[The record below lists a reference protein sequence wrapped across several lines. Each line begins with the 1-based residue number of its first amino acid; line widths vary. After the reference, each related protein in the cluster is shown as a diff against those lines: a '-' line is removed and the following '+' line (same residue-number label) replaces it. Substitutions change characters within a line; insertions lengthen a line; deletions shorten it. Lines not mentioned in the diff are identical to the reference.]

1 MLQDPPEDAVVTVC
15 GHVFCN
21 QCICE
26 HMIGDDAQCPNKN
39 CKTRLTSSH
48 IFSVTTL
55 RDAIS
60 NNPNPEDNH
69 TFNCSDS
76 ELAKVWESCSSSY
89 PEGSSK
95 IKAALKLLTSLSKPH
110 DPALSLRSLELNEG
124 SYGSDLLHACDS
136 VGNNG
141 TPDIKHIS
149 HSSVKVAGEKAIVF
163 SQWTR
168 MLDLL
173 EDYLKSSSIQYRRLD
188 GTMPISAR
196 DKAVKDF
203 NTLPEVC
210 YSLGMLSISLVFDT
224 TLK

>member
-1 MLQDPPEDAVVTVC
+1 MNTLQDPPEDAVVTVC

-26 HMIGDDAQCPNKN
+26 HMIGDDTQCPYKS
-39 CKTRLTSSH
+39 CKTRVTSSH
-48 IFSVTTL
+48 IFSITTL
-55 RDAIS
+55 RNAIS
-60 NNPNPEDNH
+60 DNTKQENNH

-76 ELAKVWESCSSSY
+76 ELAKVSGSCSSSY

-95 IKAALKLLTSLSKPH
+95 IKATMELLAGLSKPH
-110 DPALSLRSLELNEG
+110 VPASTLSFLEPNEG
-124 SYGSDLLHACDS
+124 CSDLLHDCDS
-136 VGNNG
+136 VGENG
-141 TPDIKHIS
+141 TPDIKHVP

-196 DKAVKDF
+196 DKAVKEF
-203 NTLPEVC
+203 KSRPEVC
-210 YSLGMLSISLVFDT
+210 YSFGMLWISLVFC
-224 TLK
+224 